1 MTAKPSIAIIDN
13 DLNLV
18 KTYVVERYAD
28 AFIAKNPELKKVS
41 YDEYLVL
48 NSGTPVKE
56 EEEVKEETATPS
68 EKTETVQKRVEEKEE
83 VATEKAED
91 SVESKENVNQNNNT
105 GTIITSDSIGT
116 IEGKGVNASS
126 EYTVSG
132 IERSGVSVKVKKTGN
147 TPVEVICTY
156 VKPKNPVSRFVAYV
170 KGIFKK

>member
-56 EEEVKEETATPS
+56 EEEEEVKEETATPS
-68 EKTETVQKRVEEKEE
+68 EKTETVQKRVEENEE

-105 GTIITSDSIGT
+105 GTIITSDSIGA
-116 IEGKGVNASS
+116 IKGRGVNAPS
-126 EYTVSG
+126 EYTISG
-132 IERSGVSVKVKKTGN
+132 IERSGVSVKKTGN